1 MELQLKN
8 IGMIKEASVKID
20 GLTVIAGENDTGKST
35 VGKALYTLLR
45 AKTLSLQ
52 NNSNDINVFKQKF
65 DWINKK
71 IFKNQII
78 KKDSYICIENNKIDF
93 ENNSFE
99 IDDKFLSAILIES
112 PLIWNL
118 YEFFNSVAQIAPL
131 SDASINYPYIN
142 WDLFSKLANKRNE
155 EYALAKDVIKKINNV
170 IDGDFIHRRENFK
183 DKYVFLR
190 EEKEFELDNV
200 AMGIKS
206 FGIILALIKNN
217 YITKKRILIFDEPEV
232 HLHPKWQLEMA
243 KILVELV
250 KSGVKIVVNSHSP
263 YMIEALKRYAEIKN
277 IEGKTNFYLAE
288 NGYISFQES
297 LEGIFEKLAQP
308 MRELKELKW
317 QSLR

>member
-8 IGMIKEASVKID
+8 IGMIKEANVKID

-45 AKTLSLQ
+45 AKTLS
-52 NNSNDINVFKQKF
+52 SNKDNEFFKKKF
-65 DWINKK
+65 ESIAQR

-78 KKDSYICIENNKIDF
+78 Q
-93 ENNSFE
+93 NNSFISIE
-99 IDDKFLSAILIES
+99 KNVIDYENNVFEFNKNNFLSAILIES

-118 YEFFNSVAQIAPL
+118 YEFFNSAAQMAAF
-131 SDASINYPYIN
+131 SDTPVKYPYIH
-142 WDLFSKLANKRNE
+142 WDLFTKLANERDE
-155 EYALAKDVIKKINNV
+155 EYSLAKELVEKINGI
-170 IDGDFIHRRENFK
+170 IDGDFIHKKENFQN
-183 DKYVFLR
+183 KYVFVR
-190 EEKEFELDNV
+190 EKQEFEIDNI

-206 FGIILALIKNN
+206 FGTILVLIKNN
-217 YITKKRILIFDEPEV
+217 YITKRRVLIFDEPEV

-277 IEGKTNFYLAE
+277 IEDKTNFYLAE
-288 NGYISFQES
+288 NGYISFQKS